1 MFSESESNLAF
12 FLAFLFI
19 FTLGCLIRLGRRRRD
34 NLTATQH
41 PHKIECERITCN
53 HCPESDQDK
62 KQRPPEE
69 NDDNGPYNSCGTLF
83 QVGFLQLL
91 ALIQSYF
98 YSTNSVSDILLF
110 CKKMLASFIVMLAS

>member
-1 MFSESESNLAF
+1 MFSESNLAF

-19 FTLGCLIRLGRRRRD
+19 LTLGCLIRLGRRRRD

-41 PHKIECERITCN
+41 PYKIECERITCN

-69 NDDNGPYNSCGTLF
+69 NDDNGPYNSRGTLF
-83 QVGFLQLL
+83 R
-91 ALIQSYF
+91 
-98 YSTNSVSDILLF
+98 
-110 CKKMLASFIVMLAS
+110 